1 MLRNFPLFLLLFALV
16 ELPSPT
22 RSSPV
27 LRALSSPIARAPTP
41 FSLLLNT
48 EILCPV
54 LLVAFAANL
63 ASPADVL
70 LARHTILFLGQERV
84 TNT

>member
-1 MLRNFPLFLLLFALV
+1 MVFALV

-27 LRALSSPIARAPTP
+27 LRALSSPIKFSRAPTP

>member
-1 MLRNFPLFLLLFALV
+1 MLRNFPLFLLLFALA

-22 RSSPV
+22 RFSPV
-27 LRALSSPIARAPTP
+27 LRALSSPISWAPTP

-48 EILCPV
+48 EISCQV

-70 LARHTILFLGQERV
+70 LARHEISLGQERV
-84 TNT
+84 TNC